1 MLNSN
6 GIFFKLMQK
15 AVSIIGIVC
24 LLSSCGASKLNHERR
39 LLLKGID
46 SINNS
51 AYQYPQWIVQKGDL
65 LTILVFSD
73 NIEATAIYNQSQTGG
88 TLGASAAIND
98 ARGLSANGKGYL
110 VDKDGYIFFHSL
122 GLIKIAGLS
131 KDSVSARITEGL
143 RKYLQN
149 PYVVVRYTNAK
160 ITVLG
165 DVVKPGEIELPDQK
179 MSVLDAI
186 GLSGDFTPFANRENV
201 VIVREVN
208 GKREVG
214 HLNFTSAN
222 LYASP
227 YFYLQQN
234 DMVYVEPNRKKPTGN
249 EQVLM
254 RNITI
259 ATSVISILVLL
270 TTLLTR

>member
-1 MLNSN
+1 M
-6 GIFFKLMQK
+6 G
-15 AVSIIGIVC
+15 A
-24 LLSSCGASKLNHERR
+24 LSFGCGASKVNHEKR

-46 SINNS
+46 SVNSS
-51 AYQYPQWIVQKGDL
+51 AYSYPQWVIQKGDL

-73 NIEATAIYNQSQTGG
+73 NVEATAIYNQPQTGG
-88 TLGASAAIND
+88 TMGSSAVVND
-98 ARGLSANGKGYL
+98 SRGLNANGKGYV
-110 VDKDGYIFFHSL
+110 VDKDGNIFFHSL
-122 GLIKIAGLS
+122 GLIRAAGLT
-131 KDSVSARITEGL
+131 KDSVARMITEGL
-143 RKYLQN
+143 GKYLMN

-165 DVVKPGEIELPDQK
+165 DVVKPGVIELPDQK

-186 GLSGDFTPFANRENV
+186 GLSGDFTPFANRQN
-201 VIVREVN
+201 VIVVRESD

-214 HLNFTSAN
+214 HLDFGSAS

-234 DMVYVEPNRKKPTGN
+234 DMVYVEPTRKKPTGN

-259 ATSVISILVLL
+259 ATSVISVLVLL
-270 TTLLTR
+270 TTLLSR